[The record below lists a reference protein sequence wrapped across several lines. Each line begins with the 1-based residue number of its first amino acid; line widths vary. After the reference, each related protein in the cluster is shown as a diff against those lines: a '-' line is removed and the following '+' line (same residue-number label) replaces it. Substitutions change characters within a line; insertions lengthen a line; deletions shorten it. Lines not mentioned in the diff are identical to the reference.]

1 MTTIP
6 LNLGTGSNQTR
17 LGYEGAARFIN
28 CYVESLGE
36 NARTQTA
43 VYASEGLDPWLT
55 VSASG
60 GIKCFQAIETKLYG
74 VAGRDV
80 FSVDINSVVTIL
92 LTLAVESPCYMAR
105 NRRNP
110 NTEVGLVTATGLYY
124 VIVGNTITLNADPDL
139 QGPPSS
145 IAVRDG
151 LFIIP
156 TNFNRYFITNEDNA
170 TQITATDFG
179 RAQRNPDEI
188 TRAMASETDI
198 VLFGASSIEW
208 HQNQPNALGSFP
220 FVPIAQIEIG
230 LIGPQAV
237 AKLDRS
243 MVWVAS
249 DGTVRLMQG
258 YGGVRIS
265 NHAVE
270 RAIGSLLD
278 PTVIQCFGW
287 NSKDTSHSFMC
298 VTCPSFTWVYDF
310 KSQQWHER
318 QSYGLSRW
326 RATQSVE
333 WQGMTLVGDYATGTL
348 YQISGAIETDAAS
361 HLVMTLQTPP
371 VDSQPRN
378 SRFNWVELEFAPGLG
393 NNSANPHGADP
404 KVMMSFSDDG
414 GRTWSAERMAS
425 LGPSGVSNVRAFWTR
440 LGQLRSNARTFRF
453 SSSADVARCFIS
465 ASMGVTVD
473 E

>member
-1 MTTIP
+1 MRTIP

-36 NARTQTA
+36 NARNQTA
-43 VYASEGLDPWLT
+43 IYASEGLDPWLT
-55 VSASG
+55 VSSSG
-60 GIKCFQAIETKLYG
+60 GIKCLLATETKLYG
-74 VAGRDV
+74 VAGVKV
-80 FSVDINSVVTIL
+80 FSVDISSVVTIL
-92 LTLAVESPCYMAR
+92 GTLAVEAPCYMAR

-110 NTEVGLVTATGLYY
+110 NTQVGLVTNGLYY
-124 VIVGNTITLNADPDL
+124 VIDGNVMTLNADPDL
-139 QGPPSS
+139 LGPPSS

-151 LFIIP
+151 FFIIP
-156 TNFNRYFITNEDNA
+156 TNFNRYFITGEDNA
-170 TQITATDFG
+170 TSIAPTDFG

-188 TRAMASETDI
+188 MRAMASETDI
-198 VLFGASSIEW
+198 VLLGAGSIEW

-220 FVPIAQIEIG
+220 FVPVQQIEIG
-230 LIGPQAV
+230 LIGPEAV
-237 AKLDRS
+237 AKLDRRI
-243 MVWVAS
+243 VWVAS
-249 DGTVRLMQG
+249 DGTVQLMQG
-258 YGGVRIS
+258 YGGVTIS

-287 NSKDTSHSFMC
+287 NSKDTSHSYMC

-318 QSYGLSRW
+318 QSYGLPRW

-348 YQISGAIETDAAS
+348 YQISGAINSDAAS

-371 VDSQPRN
+371 VDSQPRD
-378 SRFNWVELEFAPGLG
+378 SRFDWLQLEFAPGLG
-393 NNSANPHGADP
+393 NNGANPHGADP
-404 KVMMSFSDDG
+404 KVMMSYSDDG
-414 GRTWSAERMAS
+414 GRTWSAERTAS
-425 LGPSGVSNVRAFWTR
+425 QGPAGVTNIRARWNR
-440 LGQLRSNARTFRF
+440 LGQLRSNSRTFRF
-453 SSSADVARCFIS
+453 SASANVARCFIS

-473 E
+473 D

>member
-1 MTTIP
+1 MRTIP

-36 NARTQTA
+36 NARNQTA
-43 VYASEGLDPWLT
+43 IYASEGLDPWLT
-55 VSASG
+55 VSSSG
-60 GIKCFQAIETKLYG
+60 GIKCLLATETKLYG
-74 VAGRDV
+74 VAGVKV
-80 FSVDINSVVTIL
+80 FSVDISSVVTIL
-92 LTLAVESPCYMAR
+92 GTLAVEAPCYMAR

-110 NTEVGLVTATGLYY
+110 NTQVGLVTNGLYY
-124 VIVGNTITLNADPDL
+124 VIDGNVMTLNADPDL
-139 QGPPSS
+139 LGPPSS

-151 LFIIP
+151 FFIIP
-156 TNFNRYFITNEDNA
+156 TNFNRYFITGEDNA
-170 TQITATDFG
+170 TSIAPTDFG

-188 TRAMASETDI
+188 MRAMASETDI
-198 VLFGASSIEW
+198 VLLGAGSIEW

-220 FVPIAQIEIG
+220 FVPVQQIEIG
-230 LIGPQAV
+230 LIGPEAV
-237 AKLDRS
+237 AKLDRRI
-243 MVWVAS
+243 VWVAS
-249 DGTVRLMQG
+249 DGTVQLMQG
-258 YGGVRIS
+258 YGGVTIS

-287 NSKDTSHSFMC
+287 NSKDTSHSYMC

-318 QSYGLSRW
+318 QSYGLPRW

-333 WQGMTLVGDYATGTL
+333 WQGVTLVGDYATGTL
-348 YQISGAIETDAAS
+348 YQISGAINSDAAS

-371 VDSQPRN
+371 VDSQPRD
-378 SRFNWVELEFAPGLG
+378 SRFDWLQLEFAPGLG
-393 NNSANPHGADP
+393 NNGANPHGADP
-404 KVMMSFSDDG
+404 KVMMSYSDDG
-414 GRTWSAERMAS
+414 GRTWSAERTAS
-425 LGPSGVSNVRAFWTR
+425 QGPAGVTNIRARWNR
-440 LGQLRSNARTFRF
+440 LGQLRSNSRTFRF
-453 SSSADVARCFIS
+453 SASANVARCFIS

-473 E
+473 D